1 MGVVMKGWQVILFI
15 LLTAAICSAVGYGYG
30 RRGVRV
36 STPVADTVRIRD
48 TVRDSIPMPVYETLI
63 REVPEVFPIYVTL
76 GGDTIR
82 EPVYIPVPIT
92 QKEYSTDNCRAWVS
106 GYKASLDSV
115 WVYPETKIIR
125 EKSRRWGIGV
135 IAGYGIGRNGLSPYV
150 GVGGYWRVW

>member
-1 MGVVMKGWQVILFI
+1 MKPWKIVLTI

-30 RRGVRV
+30 RRGGRL

-63 REVPEVFPIYVTL
+63 REVPEVFPIYVTI

-92 QKEYSTDNCRAWVS
+92 QKEYSTDNYRAWVS

-125 EKSRRWGIGV
+125 EKPRRWGIGV

>member
-1 MGVVMKGWQVILFI
+1 M
-15 LLTAAICSAVGYGYG
+15 SG
-30 RRGVRV
+30 RNLN
-36 STPVADTVRIRD
+36 TDIDFYLNRD
-48 TVRDSIPMPVYETLI
+48 ETLENNIDNFTDGDDMFRRRLRLWAPMPVYETLI

-92 QKEYSTDNCRAWVS
+92 QKEYSTDNYRAWVS

-125 EKSRRWGIGV
+125 EKPRRWGIGV